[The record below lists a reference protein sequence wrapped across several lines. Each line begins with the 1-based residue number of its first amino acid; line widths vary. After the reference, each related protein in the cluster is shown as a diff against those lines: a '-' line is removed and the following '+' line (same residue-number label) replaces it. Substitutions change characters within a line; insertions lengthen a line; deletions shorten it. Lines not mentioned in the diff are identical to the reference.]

1 MSEDRKKEEDVN
13 ESISFKKMIFLTKE
27 VREQNRQKQEKM
39 IQASQR
45 LRKLVDDINEPTLN
59 KETIAETINDI
70 TSTTNSV
77 IGATDSLFVL
87 QLATNEKLNAI
98 VRIICTLPGVVE
110 NKELVNT
117 IVEKMDKFDNDIV
130 KLREGLGLKQNPG

>member
-1 MSEDRKKEEDVN
+1 MNEDRKKEEDVN
-13 ESISFKKMIFLTKE
+13 ESISFKKMIFLIKE
-27 VREQNRQKQEKM
+27 VSEQNRQKQEMM

-45 LRKLVDDINEPTLN
+45 LRKLVDDIIEPTLN

-110 NKELVNT
+110 NKILVNT

>member
-1 MSEDRKKEEDVN
+1 MNEDRKKEEDVN
-13 ESISFKKMIFLTKE
+13 ESISFKKMIFLIKE